1 MRHRSRKAKG
11 RRLQVEV
18 AEMLAYAFH
27 LTIEATP
34 PTKPGVR
41 ANRVVYVNEGE
52 NPDLRVR
59 QMSEAGADVA
69 LLTSKAQAKI
79 ALYKEPLHI
88 ECKNSESWSFD
99 ANFWRTADSAFLR
112 NALEQ
117 AGNSSRLSGSL
128 PIVVL
133 SKNRWDA
140 IVVWSPMDELE
151 DVGATEGVL
160 MTWRNLAA
168 MPLKGF
174 ITILDGARDG

>member
-1 MRHRSRKAKG
+1 
-11 RRLQVEV
+11 
-18 AEMLAYAFH
+18 MLAYAFH

-41 ANRVVYVNEGE
+41 NNRVVWVNEGD

-69 LLTSKAQAKI
+69 LLSSKAQTKI
-79 ALYKEPLHI
+79 TLFKEPLHI

-112 NALEQ
+112 DALEQ
-117 AGNSSRLSGSL
+117 ASNSSRRGWQ

-133 SKNRWDA
+133 SKNRWDP
-140 IVVWSPMDELE
+140 IVVWSPLDGLE
-151 DVGATEGVL
+151 DAGAFEGVL

-168 MPLKGF
+168 MRLKEF
-174 ITILDGARDG
+174 LNLLDGAR